1 MVPSSFPPRMRI
13 LVDGAGDIRFIG
25 YEPSSPWGIIP
36 FGLCSHR
43 RFRPISECHPVV
55 VPNQTRSV
63 QHLFTIV
70 QYGEV
75 PALALRI
82 PACGVRAPSEAPWQ
96 LYVEGGEVD
105 GADAIE
111 ELGGPGVGQGLGQL
125 TASAAAGGP
134 SAAERSGR
142 ARRRR
147 GARASGAGA
156 RRSSCPWVD
165 LPADDPPDPEG
176 QRGRPQSPSRPST
189 G

>member
-75 PALALRI
+75 RAEWSLGSHNHNYEIREL
-82 PACGVRAPSEAPWQ
+82 GVR
-96 LYVEGGEVD
+96 EGPCGCRTWKYTHFAARPGSMEVNGEVN
-105 GADAIE
+105 
-111 ELGGPGVGQGLGQL
+111 
-125 TASAAAGGP
+125 
-134 SAAERSGR
+134 GR
-142 ARRRR
+142 
-147 GARASGAGA
+147 
-156 RRSSCPWVD
+156 
-165 LPADDPPDPEG
+165 
-176 QRGRPQSPSRPST
+176 
-189 G
+189 